1 MRQSTAISRI
11 CCAFVW
17 AAVLTGTSGPSAADP
32 LLGINYDITGGTFP
46 VGGDIGGPITG
57 AVAEIT
63 LPGISTSTPVYCVA
77 SCGTIYILLTG
88 PNGTIAFNYA
98 PLHFLSVTANQAVA
112 SFTYT
117 FQDTYNWHTTGILNY
132 PATGKTYGTGQITGT
147 TLSFPPS
154 SASTFSIPFQ
164 FGNEVR
170 RLPEPS
176 SRSALA
182 AGVVLLGLIGSFG
195 ARARRARRL
204 NPAH

>member
-1 MRQSTAISRI
+1 
-11 CCAFVW
+11 
-17 AAVLTGTSGPSAADP
+17 

-46 VGGDIGGPITG
+46 AGGFGGPITG
-57 AVAEIT
+57 AVVEIT

-77 SCGTIYILLTG
+77 SCGTIYILLSG
-88 PNGTIAFNYA
+88 PNGEFFFNYA

-132 PATGKTYGTGQITGT
+132 PATGKTYGTGQITGE
-147 TLSFPPS
+147 TLTFPLSPY
-154 SASTFSIPFQ
+154 TFSIPFQ